1 MPRRDS
7 RGHRL
12 PTGGYREHRLA
23 IWGVTGCVAVA
34 AGVAL
39 TAGLAAASPQLG
51 NIPGSTD
58 RRPALAGLP
67 TTHPS
72 ADPGAQPMAQTPTA
86 RAPRRAAEP
95 SAALTPDPSADP
107 AADARPSNPPS
118 PSSSPSR
125 LRSTPFRHR

>member
-39 TAGLAAASPQLG
+39 TAGLAAASPHLG

-67 TTHPS
+67 TTHPT
-72 ADPGAQPMAQTPTA
+72 AEVDAKAQPMGRGSTA
-86 RAPRRAAEP
+86 RVSP
-95 SAALTPDPSADP
+95 SAASPTPTPCADPSADSG
-107 AADARPSNPPS
+107 ADAKASARPSNRSWPRPTS
-118 PSSSPSR
+118 PW
-125 LRSTPFRHR
+125 HH

>member
-1 MPRRDS
+1 MPRRES

-39 TAGLAAASPQLG
+39 TAGLAAASPHLA
-51 NIPGSTD
+51 NIPGDSPD

-67 TTHPS
+67 TVQATES
-72 ADPGAQPMAQTPTA
+72 AEPGPTA
-86 RAPRRAAEP
+86 KTAPAP
-95 SAALTPDPSADP
+95 SPS
-107 AADARPSNPPS
+107 ARPSSPS
-118 PSSSPSR
+118 PSATPAPSGSAGTPSPPPSLWPHDR
-125 LRSTPFRHR
+125 TSPPPWHR

>member
-1 MPRRDS
+1 MPRRES
-7 RGHRL
+7 RGRRL

-51 NIPGSTD
+51 NIPGTTD

-67 TTHPS
+67 T
-72 ADPGAQPMAQTPTA
+72 
-86 RAPRRAAEP
+86 AEP
-95 SAALTPDPSADP
+95 STDPISPSPDGPSTPATRTSPASTPAPPTGPPTGTSAAT
-107 AADARPSNPPS
+107 ARPSSRSRPRITPPW
-118 PSSSPSR
+118 
-125 LRSTPFRHR
+125 HR